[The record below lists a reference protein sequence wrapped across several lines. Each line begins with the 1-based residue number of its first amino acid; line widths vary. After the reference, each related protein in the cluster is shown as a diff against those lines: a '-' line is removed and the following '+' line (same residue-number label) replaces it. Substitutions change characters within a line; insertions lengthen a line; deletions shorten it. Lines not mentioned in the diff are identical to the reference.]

1 MKHISYIG
9 NRSRKTS
16 IILLSILVIIGI
28 IIGSI
33 YQTVKLPEPSYWLH
47 QYFAPVFKGI
57 NLFEY
62 MRNGIFISI
71 AFTALV
77 FLLGFFAFGQ
87 PFGIALLVYR
97 GFGIGASAALM
108 YTLYGGKAFVLILI
122 TVLPKAA
129 ALTFIAVLAVRELI
143 RASVFSLSCWISEN
157 GNDSK
162 RMSIQLYCLKF
173 IVLAVMVIIAAAVDA
188 AINFAFAG

>member
-33 YQTVKLPEPSYWLH
+33 YQTVKMPEPSYWLH

-62 MRNGIFISI
+62 MRSGIFISI
-71 AFTALV
+71 AFTAVV

-87 PFGIALLVYR
+87 PFGIALLIYR

-108 YTLYGGKAFVLILI
+108 YTLYGGKAFMLILI

-188 AINFAFAG
+188 AINFAFAR

>member
-28 IIGSI
+28 ITGSI
-33 YQTVKLPEPSYWLH
+33 YQTVKMPEPSYWLH

-162 RMSIQLYCLKF
+162 CMSIQLYCLKF

-188 AINFAFAG
+188 AINFAFAR

>member
-33 YQTVKLPEPSYWLH
+33 YQTVKIPEPSYWLH

-188 AINFAFAG
+188 AINFAFAR

>member
-1 MKHISYIG
+1 
-9 NRSRKTS
+9 
-16 IILLSILVIIGI
+16 
-28 IIGSI
+28 
-33 YQTVKLPEPSYWLH
+33 
-47 QYFAPVFKGI
+47 
-57 NLFEY
+57 
-62 MRNGIFISI
+62 
-71 AFTALV
+71 
-77 FLLGFFAFGQ
+77 
-87 PFGIALLVYR
+87 
-97 GFGIGASAALM
+97 M
-108 YTLYGGKAFVLILI
+108 YTLYGGKAFVLVLI

>member
-16 IILLSILVIIGI
+16 VMLLSILVITGI
-28 IIGSI
+28 IAGSI
-33 YQTVKLPEPSYWLH
+33 YQSVKKPEPFYWLH
-47 QYFAPVFKGI
+47 QYFAPVFSGI

-62 MRNGIFISI
+62 MRNGILISMTF
-71 AFTALV
+71 AAAA

-87 PFGIALLVYR
+87 PFGAALLIYR
-97 GFGIGASAALM
+97 GFGIGASTALM
-108 YTLYGGKAFVLILI
+108 YSLYGGKAFAAVLV

-129 ALTFIAVLAVRELI
+129 ALTFIAILAVRELI
-143 RASVFSLSCWISEN
+143 RASVYSLSCWTTEN
-157 GNDSK
+157 GGDSK

-173 IVLAVMVIIAAAVDA
+173 IVLAVLTLIVAVADAAV
-188 AINFAFAG
+188 NFAFSG

>member
-33 YQTVKLPEPSYWLH
+33 YQTVKMPEPSYWLH

-173 IVLAVMVIIAAAVDA
+173 IVIAVMVIIAAAVDA
-188 AINFAFAG
+188 AINFAFAR